1 MLTRN
6 SASSSNRGSALVIT
20 MFALVLLTAMGLALL
35 SLGHTEIEM
44 SRAGVRSK
52 QAFYLAEA
60 GLEHARLALHAS
72 GGSQPFDDALTSA
85 AGSNGVFD
93 FDPYLLTRVYDD
105 QGNPT
110 MLSGF
115 GDDEP
120 VIDLIKLRISEGVDG
135 WYAAFLM
142 NDPTETDELTDT
154 NDRVLLTGVGL
165 GPDRSFE
172 IVQTV
177 IEYQEVTPPIPPATV
192 TIAGPPPEFE
202 GGASAAMVY
211 TGSDC
216 DGAGDP
222 AIRVPTIGIFS
233 PEAREAVIDG
243 MGREDSYSSGD
254 RSGADSVS
262 DLTDPEDPLVTSEP
276 APIWTD
282 CMEMR
287 QLMERIRDA
296 ADIICTDGECPLPED
311 GSAPVIFVDGDF
323 RGPDGAGILAITGVL
338 RVGISWDW
346 TGLVLVIG
354 KGEVHR
360 LGGGRGEIS
369 GAMVIADIAGSD
381 RILFTPDDCSYEP
394 DGFGTAIYETN
405 GGGNSLVSY
414 CLSAFENLRLS
425 LPYKSHDFRQF

>member
-1 MLTRN
+1 MN
-6 SASSSNRGSALVIT
+6 ERGSALVLAT
-20 MFALVLLTAMGLALL
+20 FALVLLTGIGLALL

-44 SRAGVRSK
+44 SRAAIRSK

-72 GGSQPFDDALTSA
+72 GGSLPFDVALTRA
-85 AGSNGVFD
+85 AGPNGLIN
-93 FDPYLLTRVYDD
+93 FDPELLTRVYDD
-105 QGNPT
+105 QSNPT
-110 MLSGF
+110 EISGY

-120 VIDLIKLRISEGVDG
+120 VMALTKLPLSDGVDG
-135 WYAAFLM
+135 WFIAFLM

-165 GPDRSFE
+165 GPGKSFE

-177 IEYQEVTPPIPPATV
+177 VEYQELTPPIPQATV
-192 TIAGPPPEFE
+192 TIPGPPPVFE
-202 GGASAAMVY
+202 GGTSSAMTY
-211 TGSDC
+211 TGHNC

-222 AIRVPTIGIFS
+222 DIRVPTIGVLS

-243 MGREDSYSSGD
+243 MGREDRYSSGEQQ
-254 RSGADSVS
+254 GEDSIS
-262 DLTDPEDPLVTSEP
+262 DLTDPEDPLVTSDL
-276 APIWTD
+276 APVWTN

-287 QLMERIRDA
+287 LLMERLRDA
-296 ADIICTDGECPLPED
+296 ADILCTTDECAIPED
-311 GSAPVIFVDGDF
+311 GSTPAIFVDGDY
-323 RGPDGAGILAITGVL
+323 RGPDGAGILAVTGVL

-346 TGLVLVIG
+346 EGLILVIG

-369 GAMVIADIAGSD
+369 GAIVVANISGPD
-381 RILFTPDDCSYEP
+381 RILFTDDDCSEDP
-394 DGFGTAIYETN
+394 DGFDTAIYETN

-414 CLSAFENLRLS
+414 CLAAFEDIRLS
-425 LPYKSHDFRQF
+425 LPYKSYDFRQF